1 MCLKHFYF
9 EPSDEL
15 KLGKL
20 SLQER
25 KKYYSNYRLNRIML
39 AQILD
44 IWGCIPELSKQCVD
58 MTNSS
63 STYLGI
69 VAGALIGGI
78 ITWWI
83 YNRQNKTSKQQESIL
98 HRINKLEEGNRKI
111 LIHLELTA
119 KKSGDLL
126 EHIISLDQNLIELD
140 KKIRELVNE

>member
-1 MCLKHFYF
+1 
-9 EPSDEL
+9 
-15 KLGKL
+15 
-20 SLQER
+20 
-25 KKYYSNYRLNRIML
+25 ML

-98 HRINKLEEGNRKI
+98 HKINKLEEGNRKI

-119 KKSGDLL
+119 KKSGELL
-126 EHIISLDQNLIELD
+126 ERIISLDQNLIELD
-140 KKIRELVNE
+140 KKIRELVK

>member
-1 MCLKHFYF
+1 
-9 EPSDEL
+9 
-15 KLGKL
+15 
-20 SLQER
+20 
-25 KKYYSNYRLNRIML
+25 ML

-98 HRINKLEEGNRKI
+98 HRINKLEEGNRNI

-126 EHIISLDQNLIELD
+126 ERIISLDQNLIELD
-140 KKIRELVNE
+140 KKIRELVKE